1 MPLFKMIIILGSEGA
16 AVGSPFTPFL
26 PPPNDYHS
34 YKDAVFCFF
43 WNILFF
49 GSP

>member
-1 MPLFKMIIILGSEGA
+1 LRGEKGV
-16 AVGSPFTPFL
+16 AVGNPFL

-49 GSP
+49 GSPLDKK